1 MQKIA
6 VITGAGGGIG
16 ARLAYQLAT
25 DGCDIAA
32 LDINQQAAQ
41 VTVDTLLSLGVK
53 ATAIAVDITDEDS
66 VNNAIAQVKVD
77 LGLPNI
83 LVNCAG
89 IMRSRMLSKMTVD
102 DWDIV
107 QNVNMRGTF
116 LVTRAVAACMREAQW
131 GRIVNIASTAVLG
144 YAGAA
149 NYAAAKAGVVAFTK
163 TLALELG
170 RFNVTANAI
179 APGFIATDMTKDV
192 ALKTGT
198 DFAQMELDQ
207 AAKIPVGRNGTPDD
221 IANAVSFFVS
231 EKSGF
236 VSGQLLYLTGGPVI

>member
-1 MQKIA
+1 MSCN
-6 VITGAGGGIG
+6 
-16 ARLAYQLAT
+16 L
-25 DGCDIAA
+25 
-32 LDINQQAAQ
+32 
-41 VTVDTLLSLGVK
+41 
-53 ATAIAVDITDEDS
+53 DS
-66 VNNAIAQVKVD
+66 VFN
-77 LGLPNI
+77 LSS
-83 LVNCAG
+83 LVFPTMCNEG
-89 IMRSRMLSKMTVD
+89 
-102 DWDIV
+102 
-107 QNVNMRGTF
+107 
-116 LVTRAVAACMREAQW
+116 W